1 MLPNRNRFFSIISIL
16 LSILLMS
23 CAPMPINSSA
33 SNESNLSDIQ
43 LTAQELQVAQRLMI
57 SIRYFCQQQME
68 GKNCLQP
75 VTKLPPELS
84 RLIEQTSVAGVVLFA
99 ENIESHHQV
108 IQLTNDL
115 QQAAVKSNSQQG
127 MFIGIDQE
135 GGRVVRLD
143 RSDST
148 AFSGNMAIGAT
159 YPTKGTYYA
168 SEVGKIIGKELNA
181 LGINLNFSPDV
192 DVNNNPD
199 NPVINVR
206 SFGEQPK
213 LVAELGLAMMDA
225 FQEQQVI
232 ATLKHF
238 PGHGNTSVDSHTG
251 LPSVNYDRSTVYETD
266 LLPYK
271 YAIENSNPGMI
282 MTAHIQFPSL
292 DSSKIKN
299 KDGDSIIVPAT
310 LSKKILTGILKNEFQ
325 FKGVIITDALNM
337 AGISHQFDLEQAT
350 AQSLMAGADIALMP
364 YKIRYPSDVLKFKQF
379 VRKVTQL
386 MSQAKDFRKN
396 MQSSLS
402 RIEHLKSKFNLSNQ
416 SQLLANDKPID
427 QRITAAQYVL
437 ASESHRARQKQL
449 AYDSVSLLKGDAK
462 VFPLTEKV
470 GRKLQVIVQDSEQK
484 AVVEKAIEHYWP
496 RANQSQVDVK
506 FTLLSDY
513 HHERFDTALSKADVL
528 LLFYSE
534 TRESAVVKGELE
546 DINLS
551 PTAQKELHQ
560 QRQQAIDNILA
571 MAGQLRLPILVA
583 GMQSPYEMRRFIPLS
598 NSVLTA
604 YDASIYK
611 DKGSGE
617 IKGVTYQAMVASL
630 LGVNPVRGVLPVR
643 LDSQQAVCDVD
654 LSSCSKPFAE

>member
-99 ENIESHHQV
+99 ENIESHQQV

-551 PTAQKELHQ
+551 PTAQKELQQ